1 MSEVRSLCG
10 RISFKRG
17 EQYVKEGRVAEL
29 NSDGVGHFEAKV
41 REEQHYHVKVD
52 VNRSGT
58 LKAKCDCPANASYYG
73 YCKHIAAVLIAIHQ
87 VHGGQG
93 ARKGIVIPLSPLWGD
108 VPIQTSLTDE
118 KINSPAQGQGRSFT
132 SYRGDD
138 LVSSSLISLFQLQRQ
153 SGVTNDPVNEA
164 LIGSFKPQK
173 ELLQVEFTIKCVNN
187 YRQMRES
194 KFVLEMKVGGKRLYV
209 VNDIGEFLSRIDA
222 GEPHSF
228 TKLFTY
234 DPSLH
239 AFSPGDHELIK
250 KLIDIHNSEFAYRE
264 TGLVTSGLGH
274 HESRSKGNK
283 RQLTLPPLV
292 WREIIPLLIQP
303 DRNVLIEQDNGAT
316 HSFVVEDGAALPV
329 TFAISKEEETEIYRM
344 DVEGLHDCIIMPY
357 YGCVVVDSRV
367 IMLGESEV
375 RTVGELWKLLHNK
388 GDKPL
393 HISSLQMDSFIEHVV
408 PGLRRLGKVNLDQQ
422 IAGRIV
428 EAGLR
433 AKLFLD
439 QDGGVLRG
447 TLEFHYDE
455 IKIQPLSSRNV
466 NQDFIME
473 SPSSSPGDIIVIRD
487 RQRESMILEMIEHSA
502 FRISE
507 DELIAEDEDE
517 LYEVLFNLLPKLEHI
532 AEVYVTP
539 AIKRMVHSGNHPPK
553 IKVDTDN
560 SMNWLEVSFEMDA
573 MSEEELQEIL
583 RSVIEKKKYYRLPE
597 GAFLSLEDAEFQV
610 FERLY
615 RDLGMKKSDIKGGMI
630 SLPLSRGP
638 QLQDRNEESLKGI
651 QWGRS
656 LRRLL
661 DHLKDPSA
669 MDFEVPTTLS
679 SVLREYQVSG
689 FRWMKMLAHY
699 GFGGILADDMG
710 LGKTLQS
717 IAYIVSE
724 HERDGIIAG
733 ERHPVLIV
741 APASLVYN
749 WESEFHR
756 FAPQLRVK
764 VAAGDKQE
772 RSDILNEVDQVDVI
786 VTTYPSLR
794 RDIESYQEITF
805 NSLILDEAQYIKN
818 HASQTA
824 QVVKQISA
832 AHRFAL
838 TGTPIENSL
847 EELWSIFDAVFPDL
861 FGGRKAFMD
870 LPRDKVAQKAR
881 PFILRRLKKD
891 VLRELPDKIETVLQS
906 ELHLEQKQLYS
917 AYLTK
922 LQEETAKELEEGSFQ
937 KSRIKILAG
946 ITRLR
951 QLCCHPALFIDP
963 FSGSSGKLEQ
973 LLDVVDEALESGK
986 RMLIFSQ
993 FTGMLKLI
1001 REELAQ
1007 RKVELFYLDGATPSR
1022 ERIELCSRFNQGE
1035 NQVFLISL
1043 KAGGT
1048 GLNLTGAD
1056 TVILYDLWWNPAV
1069 EEQATGRAHRLGQK
1083 QVVQVIRLV
1092 SKGTIEEKIL
1102 ELQERKRD
1110 LIQEVISSEPE
1121 HARGAA
1127 TSLTEEEIRGLLMI

>member
-1 MSEVRSLCG
+1 MVPFTMSEVRSLCG

-41 REEQHYHVKVD
+41 RGEQRYLVKVD
-52 VNRSGT
+52 VNKSGT
-58 LKAKCDCPANASYYG
+58 LKAECDCPANASYYG
-73 YCKHIAAVLIAIHQ
+73 YCKHIAAVLITIHQ

-93 ARKGIVIPLSPLWGD
+93 SRNGSVVPLSPLWGESLS
-108 VPIQTSLTDE
+108 QT
-118 KINSPAQGQGRSFT
+118 P
-132 SYRGDD
+132 SYRGDEI
-138 LVSSSLISLFQLQRQ
+138 VAGSLISLFQRQ
-153 SGVTNDPVNEA
+153 MSVTGERDHDLA
-164 LIGSFKPQK
+164 LSSSLKPQK
-173 ELLQVEFTIKCVNN
+173 ELLQVEFTIKWVNS
-187 YRQMRES
+187 YMHMRES
-194 KFVLEMKVGGKRLYV
+194 KFVMEMKVGGKRLYV
-209 VNDIGEFLSRIDA
+209 VNDIGDFLSHIEA
-222 GEPHSF
+222 GEPHTF

-239 AFSPGDHELIK
+239 EFSPGDRDLIR
-250 KLIDIHNSEFAYRE
+250 KLIDIHNSEFAYKE
-264 TGLVTSGLGH
+264 TGLISSGYRD
-274 HESRSKGNK
+274 SRSKGNK
-283 RQLTLPPLV
+283 RQLTIPPLA
-292 WREIIPLLIQP
+292 WRTIIPLLVQP
-303 DRNVLIEQDNGAT
+303 DQNVLIELENGAT
-316 HSFVVEDGAALPV
+316 RSFVVEDGVLPV
-329 TFAISKEEETEIYRM
+329 TFAISKEEKTENYKM
-344 DVEGLHDCIIMPY
+344 DVEGLHDCIMMSH
-357 YGCVVVDSRV
+357 YGCMVVEGRV
-367 IMLGESEV
+367 IMLDESKV
-375 RTVGELWKLLHNK
+375 QTVGELWRLLSNK

-393 HISSLQMDSFIEHVV
+393 HISTLQMDSFIEHVV
-408 PGLRRLGKVNLDQQ
+408 PGLRQLGKVNMAKQ
-422 IAGRIV
+422 IADRIV

-455 IKIQPLSSRNV
+455 IKLQPLSSRTRNRE
-466 NQDFIME
+466 FIVE
-473 SPSSSPGDIIVIRD
+473 SPSSHRDIIVMRD
-487 RQRESMILEMIEHSA
+487 RQREAIILEMIEHSA
-502 FRISE
+502 FRMSE
-507 DELIAEDEDE
+507 GELIAEDEDE
-517 LYEVLFNLLPKLEHI
+517 LYDVLYNLLPKLEHI
-532 AEVYVTP
+532 TEVYVTP
-539 AIKRMVHSGNHPPK
+539 AIKRMVHSGNRPPK
-553 IKVDTDN
+553 IKVDTDK

-573 MSEEELQEIL
+573 MSEEELKEIL
-583 RSVIEKKKYYRLPE
+583 LSVIEKKKYYRLPE
-597 GAFLSLEDAEFQV
+597 GAFLSLEDAEYQV

-615 RDLGMKKSDIKGGMI
+615 SDLGMKKSDIKGGMI
-630 SLPLSRGP
+630 SLPLSRGL
-638 QLQDRNEESLKGI
+638 QLQGSNEEGLKGI

-656 LRRLL
+656 LRHLL
-661 DHLKDPSA
+661 DHLKDPGA

-679 SVLREYQVSG
+679 SVLRDYQVTG
-689 FRWMKMLAHY
+689 FRWMKMLAYY

-724 HERDGIIAG
+724 HEKGGTIAG
-733 ERHPVLIV
+733 ERNPVLIV

-749 WESEFHR
+749 WESEFLR

-772 RSDILNEVDQVDVI
+772 RSEILNEVDQADVI

-805 NSLILDEAQYIKN
+805 DSLIMDEAQYIKN
-818 HASQTA
+818 HTSQTA

-832 AHRFAL
+832 THRFAL

-861 FGGRKAFMD
+861 FGGRKTFMD
-870 LPRDKVAQKAR
+870 LPRDKVAQKAH

-917 AYLTK
+917 AYLAK
-922 LQEETAKELEEGSFQ
+922 LQEETAKDLDEGSFQ

-963 FSGSSGKLEQ
+963 FTGSSGKMEQ
-973 LLDVVDEALESGK
+973 LLEIVEEALDSGK

-993 FTGMLKLI
+993 FTGMLQMI

-1007 RKVELFYLDGATPSR
+1007 RNVELFYLDGATPSR
-1022 ERIELCSRFNQGE
+1022 ERVELCSRFNQGE

-1069 EEQATGRAHRLGQK
+1069 EEQAAGRAHRLGQK

-1110 LIQEVISSEPE
+1110 LIQEVISSESDSE
-1121 HARGAA
+1121 GGAT
-1127 TSLTEEEIRGLLMI
+1127 TSLTEQEIRGLLMV

>member
-1 MSEVRSLCG
+1 M
-10 RISFKRG
+10 
-17 EQYVKEGRVAEL
+17 
-29 NSDGVGHFEAKV
+29 
-41 REEQHYHVKVD
+41 
-52 VNRSGT
+52 
-58 LKAKCDCPANASYYG
+58 
-73 YCKHIAAVLIAIHQ
+73 
-87 VHGGQG
+87 
-93 ARKGIVIPLSPLWGD
+93 
-108 VPIQTSLTDE
+108 
-118 KINSPAQGQGRSFT
+118 
-132 SYRGDD
+132 
-138 LVSSSLISLFQLQRQ
+138 
-153 SGVTNDPVNEA
+153 
-164 LIGSFKPQK
+164 
-173 ELLQVEFTIKCVNN
+173 
-187 YRQMRES
+187 
-194 KFVLEMKVGGKRLYV
+194 
-209 VNDIGEFLSRIDA
+209 
-222 GEPHSF
+222 
-228 TKLFTY
+228 
-234 DPSLH
+234 
-239 AFSPGDHELIK
+239 
-250 KLIDIHNSEFAYRE
+250 
-264 TGLVTSGLGH
+264 
-274 HESRSKGNK
+274 
-283 RQLTLPPLV
+283 
-292 WREIIPLLIQP
+292 
-303 DRNVLIEQDNGAT
+303 
-316 HSFVVEDGAALPV
+316 
-329 TFAISKEEETEIYRM
+329 
-344 DVEGLHDCIIMPY
+344 
-357 YGCVVVDSRV
+357 
-367 IMLGESEV
+367 
-375 RTVGELWKLLHNK
+375 
-388 GDKPL
+388 
-393 HISSLQMDSFIEHVV
+393 
-408 PGLRRLGKVNLDQQ
+408 
-422 IAGRIV
+422 
-428 EAGLR
+428 
-433 AKLFLD
+433 FLD

-455 IKIQPLSSRNV
+455 ITIQPLSSRGGKS
-466 NQDFIME
+466 DFIME
-473 SPSSSPGDIIVIRD
+473 SPSSHLDIIVIRD
-487 RQRESMILEMIEHSA
+487 RQRESFILEMIEHSA

-507 DELIAEDEDE
+507 AELVAEDEDE
-517 LYEVLFNLLPKLEHI
+517 LYDVLFNLLPKLEHI

-539 AIKRMVHSGNHPPK
+539 AIKRMVHSGNRPPK

-573 MSEEELQEIL
+573 MSEEELKEIL
-583 RSVIEKKKYYRLPE
+583 LSVIEKKKYYRLPE
-597 GAFLSLEDAEFQV
+597 GAFLSLEDAEYQV

-615 RDLGMKKSDIKGGMI
+615 SDLRMKKSDIKGGII
-630 SLPLSRGP
+630 SLPLSRGL
-638 QLQDRNEESLKGI
+638 QLQDRNEEGLQGI

-656 LRRLL
+656 LRSLL

-679 SVLREYQVSG
+679 TVLREYQASG

-724 HERDGIIAG
+724 HEKSGTIAG
-733 ERHPVLIV
+733 KRNPVLIV

-756 FAPQLRVK
+756 FAPELRVK
-764 VAAGDKQE
+764 VAAGVKQE
-772 RSDILNEVDQVDVI
+772 RSDILNEADQADVI

-805 NSLILDEAQYIKN
+805 DSLILDEAQYIKN

-824 QVVKQISA
+824 QAVKQISA
-832 AHRFAL
+832 THRFAL

-861 FGGRKAFMD
+861 FEGRKAFMD
-870 LPRDKVAQKAR
+870 LPREKIAQKAR

-917 AYLTK
+917 AYLAK
-922 LQEETAKELEEGSFQ
+922 LQEETAKDLEEGSFQ

-973 LLDVVDEALESGK
+973 LLDLVDEALESGK

-1007 RKVELFYLDGATPSR
+1007 RKVELFYLDGTTPSR
-1022 ERIELCSRFNQGE
+1022 ERVELCSRFNQGE

-1069 EEQATGRAHRLGQK
+1069 EEQAAGRAHRLGTK
-1083 QVVQVIRLV
+1083 ASCSSHSV
-1092 SKGTIEEKIL
+1092 G
-1102 ELQERKRD
+1102 
-1110 LIQEVISSEPE
+1110 IQR
-1121 HARGAA
+1121 HH
-1127 TSLTEEEIRGLLMI
+1127 